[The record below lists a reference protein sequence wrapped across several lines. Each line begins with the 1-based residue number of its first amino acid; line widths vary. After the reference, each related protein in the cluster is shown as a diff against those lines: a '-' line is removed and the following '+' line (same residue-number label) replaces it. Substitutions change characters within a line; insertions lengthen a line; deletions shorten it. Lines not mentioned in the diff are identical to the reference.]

1 MREESGRLGGL
12 HSSDLFSW
20 SQMMST
26 SLGASLI
33 NSFVGGGGVAVV
45 VLSAGE
51 ASLVL
56 LYLEAGVKLTFHGC
70 HH

>member
-1 MREESGRLGGL
+1 
-12 HSSDLFSW
+12 
-20 SQMMST
+20 MST